1 MRTLLAPEPLAP
13 GALTLDDDESHHALR
28 VLRLR
33 PGDRVRLADG
43 AGRSAEA
50 SVIEAGRSLRLEVGA
65 VQVAAPERCRDLVVA
80 VSPPKGDRWTDLVRG
95 LTELGV
101 GHIRPLRCARGE
113 REPASLDRARRVAAE
128 ALKQSRRAW
137 LPHLGPAVDI
147 AGLAA
152 GGGRVIVGDPAGG
165 PPTPGLPRPTTLV
178 VGPEGGLTPEEVD
191 MLAAA
196 GAERVRLAG
205 PVLRIETAALAAAA
219 VWASAWEHASL

>member
-33 PGDRVRLADG
+33 AGDRVRLADG

-50 SVIEAGRSLRLEVGA
+50 SVTEAGRQLRLEVEA
-65 VQVAAPERCRDLVVA
+65 VQQAAPERCRELVVA

-137 LPHLGPAVDI
+137 LPTIGPAVDI
-147 AGLAA
+147 AGLAVA
-152 GGGRVIVGDPAGG
+152 GGRVIVGDPAGG
-165 PPTPGLPRPTTLV
+165 PPTPGQPRPTTLV
-178 VGPEGGLTPEEVD
+178 IGPEGGLTPEEVD

-219 VWASAWEHASL
+219 VWASAWEHATL